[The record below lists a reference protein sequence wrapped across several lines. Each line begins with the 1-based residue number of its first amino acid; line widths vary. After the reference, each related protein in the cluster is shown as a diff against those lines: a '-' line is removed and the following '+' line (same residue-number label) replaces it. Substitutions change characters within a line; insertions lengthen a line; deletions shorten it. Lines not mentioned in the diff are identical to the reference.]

1 MKKLLIALMALVLL
15 VGTAPLT
22 QAKTPLQIIA
32 LNFPAFDFSRQVAGD
47 RATVTMLL
55 PPGTDAHSFEPTPKD
70 IIALQ
75 QADLIVYNGGHGEAW
90 VKDLLAAMGDKAPAA
105 LAMMSVV
112 DTVKEELVEGMEDV
126 PHAHSHGED
135 DHDEDD
141 HDEDDHDEDDHDDHD
156 GHDHD
161 GHDHDGH
168 DHDDHDHDDHDHD
181 HDHDDRE
188 LDEHVWTTPAN
199 AIEISRAITKAL
211 IALDPAHEDQY
222 NENFWAFETR
232 LDDLD
237 VAFRDLLAGA
247 KRRTIVLG
255 DRFPMRYFTREYGLA
270 YYAAFPGCAAETE
283 PSARTIAFLMD
294 TIKKEEIPVVFY
306 IEFSSQKAARV
317 IAAET
322 GASPLLL
329 HSAHNVSQEEL
340 DAGITYL
347 DIMNQNLENLRKALY

>member
-1 MKKLLIALMALVLL
+1 MKKLLIALMTLTLL
-15 VGTAPLT
+15 AGLLPAAAQEAPLS
-22 QAKTPLQIIA
+22 IIA
-32 LNFPAFDFSRQVAGD
+32 LNFPAYDFARQVAGD
-47 RATVTMLL
+47 RAQITMLL

-70 IIALQ
+70 VIALQ
-75 QADLIVYNGGHGEAW
+75 QADLVVYNGGHGEAW
-90 VKDLLAAMGDKAPAA
+90 VKDLLASMGDEAPAA

-112 DTVKEELVEGMEDV
+112 DTVVEELVEGMEDV
-126 PHAHSHGED
+126 PHAHSHDDHEDDDEHD
-135 DHDEDD
+135 DHDE
-141 HDEDDHDEDDHDDHD
+141 HD

-161 GHDHDGH
+161 G
-168 DHDDHDHDDHDHD
+168 

-188 LDEHVWTTPAN
+188 LDEHVWTTPDN
-199 AIEISRAITKAL
+199 AEDIAKAIMRQLIS
-211 IALDPAHEDQY
+211 LDPAGEADY
-222 NENFWAFETR
+222 RANFKAFESALEQ
-232 LDDLD
+232 LDEAFEDL
-237 VAFRDLLAGA
+237 VKGA

-255 DRFPMRYFTREYGLA
+255 DRFPMRYFTREYGLS

-322 GASPLLL
+322 GATPLLL

-340 DAGITYL
+340 EKGITYL
-347 DIMNQNLENLRKALY
+347 DIMHQNLNNLKEALY